1 MTLSQVLLRYV
12 FRASL
17 FVVGI
22 AAVLAALAI
31 GLDAAMGLVVGAVL
45 SIGDAAAMIFIVGEL
60 LAPSGGGARK
70 AFLGA
75 LLAAK
80 LVVVGALL
88 WISYDK
94 FGVSGL
100 GLVLG
105 IGVGLTATIIGV
117 ARGSASSAGQ
127 EAIARAESAIAKEM
141 EDSRNQT
148 R

>member
-12 FRASL
+12 FKASL
-17 FVVGI
+17 IVVGI
-22 AAVLAALAI
+22 ASVLTALAFGFDALI
-31 GLDAAMGLVVGAVL
+31 GMVVGAVV

-60 LAPSGGGARK
+60 LSPSGSAARK
-70 AFLGA
+70 GLLA
-75 LLAAK
+75 LLFAAK
-80 LVVVGALL
+80 LVVVGGLL
-88 WISYDK
+88 WISYDR

-100 GLVLG
+100 GLLLG

-127 EAIARAESAIAKEM
+127 EAMARAESAIAKEI